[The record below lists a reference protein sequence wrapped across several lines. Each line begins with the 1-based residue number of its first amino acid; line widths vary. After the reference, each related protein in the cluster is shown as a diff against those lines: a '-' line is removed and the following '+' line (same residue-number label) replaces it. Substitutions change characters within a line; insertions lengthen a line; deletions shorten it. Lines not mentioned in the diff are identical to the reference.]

1 MIEVIFSIVAVS
13 GALLGIGL
21 FVNIWKLWGLLIMKR
36 KFNQFRLNSSI
47 KLGGSDSNNYT
58 CVLENNVLKNPS
70 TAAIQGQI

>member
-1 MIEVIFSIVAVS
+1 
-13 GALLGIGL
+13 
-21 FVNIWKLWGLLIMKR
+21 MKR

-70 TAAIQGQI
+70 TAAIQGQIWKTGDQFAFNIIILIHLIIKT